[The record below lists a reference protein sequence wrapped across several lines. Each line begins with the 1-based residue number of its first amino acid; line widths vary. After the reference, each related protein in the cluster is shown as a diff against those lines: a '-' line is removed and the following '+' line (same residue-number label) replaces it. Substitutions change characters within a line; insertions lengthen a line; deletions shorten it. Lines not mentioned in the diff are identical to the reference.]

1 MSFNLSDF
9 DLPILDVLPE
19 VLDSLNKNN
28 TLIVNA
34 PTGAGKSTLLPL
46 ALLNQPWLNN
56 KVIYMIEPRRLAAKT
71 IAIRMSEMLGEPIGQ
86 SIGYRIRFETKVS
99 KHTKV
104 EILTEGILTRMLQ
117 NDNALEKA
125 AAIIFDE
132 FHERS
137 IHTDVALA
145 LARESQQILR
155 PDLKL
160 VVMSATLNLPELTR
174 LLKAPVV
181 QSKGRLYPVD
191 IRYGTGNNVRH
202 IPEICAQ
209 TIIQAVQEN
218 VEGDILVFLPGQAEI
233 KRCQEMIQVQLTG
246 FEIAPLYGLLSP
258 SQQQRAILPN
268 MSGKRK
274 IVLATSI
281 AETSLTIQGIKVVID
296 SGFVRSP
303 KFDPNSGLT
312 KLETLQVDKD
322 SATQRT
328 GRAGRLGPG
337 VCYRTWTKA
346 TQNQLAEHRIPEIL
360 VADLAD
366 LVLDMAQWG
375 IQDANEMTWLDV
387 PPLGH
392 LQQADSLLHQLEA
405 LEDGKLTAHGKAMHA
420 LPCHPRLAHMLLK
433 ANELGQLGLAA
444 DIAAVLEE
452 KDPLQRE
459 AGVDICLR
467 IERLRRF
474 RKTGKLSG
482 GWKRMAQIS
491 KSYCDLF
498 NLSEDNAPFDVYDA
512 GLLLVFAYPERIAH
526 AKPGNNAQ
534 FLLANGKV
542 GSIGH
547 KDALAH
553 EPWLAVANMNARDGL
568 GRVFLA
574 APLNPQDLRPFLET
588 RDVVKWER
596 QTDSFVAT
604 EDLRIGSIVLQS
616 KPILNPDPDLKM
628 DAIYE
633 AIRKDGK
640 HLLDFNTSFLQLQN
654 RMLSLKRWNPD
665 KVFPDFSTAALLNKS
680 KRWLAPYLT
689 DVKNAS
695 DLKKLKLADILWDDL
710 QWDVKQEIE
719 KLAPEKLQVPSGSN
733 IKLTYLETG
742 ESPVLAVRL
751 QEVFGLRNTPTLNN
765 GKVSVVMHLLSP
777 GYKPVQVTSD
787 LKSFWESTYFEV
799 RKELKRRYPKHSW
812 PDDPAKAEPVRGVK
826 KNRGS

>member
-233 KRCQEMIQVQLTG
+233 KRCQEMIQSQLTG

-268 MSGKRK
+268 INGKRK